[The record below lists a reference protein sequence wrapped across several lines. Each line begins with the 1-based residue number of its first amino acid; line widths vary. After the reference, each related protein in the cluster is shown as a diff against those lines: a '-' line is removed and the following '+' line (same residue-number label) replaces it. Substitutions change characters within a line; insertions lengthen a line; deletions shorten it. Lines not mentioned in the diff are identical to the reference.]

1 MRVKIMFLGQLT
13 PTELSE
19 ISDFLGTN
27 CTTLGSWAKYTRV
40 DSPFKFTVCSNGQ
53 HFIRLSGYDTKGLRF
68 YKIKEVKTYVTS
80 DGYVYVS
87 GFSALHQLVAWAFI
101 PDYAPYPEK
110 EVNHK
115 DGNKLNNTVD
125 NLEMVHH
132 KQNMEHFWSADCMQ
146 QYREAWLSKHVGRPW
161 TELQRKSYMTNH
173 RSHQWTE
180 EERLK
185 MSLRHK
191 GKKLSAEHITRIKE
205 ANRGNTWS
213 RGKISVTNGVK
224 NATINPEDLHIW
236 ESMGFHRGR
245 HVIMPEHKAP
255 YKHTL
260 EFLEKQRLR
269 KLSKEASSK

>member
-1 MRVKIMFLGQLT
+1 MVAQNPLKKLKGITLIGAHQKHKIGT
-13 PTELSE
+13 PPHIEK
-19 ISDFLGTN
+19 IDGHRQGRQQQN
-27 CTTLGSWAKYTRV
+27 A
-40 DSPFKFTVCSNGQ
+40 FKC
-53 HFIRLSGYDTKGLRF
+53 RLKG
-68 YKIKEVKTYVTS
+68 
-80 DGYVYVS
+80 
-87 GFSALHQLVAWAFI
+87 GFNL
-101 PDYAPYPEK
+101 PR
-110 EVNHK
+110 
-115 DGNKLNNTVD
+115 GNQQQW
-125 NLEMVHH
+125 VHH

-161 TELQRKSYMTNH
+161 TELQRKSYMANH